1 MSRSPEVE
9 DALKFRAHS
18 WASEALAAEVER
30 LEAELSQANVAAKA
44 GMYAH
49 DERTFLAECAEKQ
62 EQRAETAEAR
72 VAELEAALKYEREYV
87 GPSKDHTCESWRM
100 LAQER
105 AGAISRLEAQN
116 ARLRAALE
124 RLDALYISEFDH
136 EDRPPRPQWL
146 KAALNGEEASK

>member
-30 LEAELSQANVAAKA
+30 LEKRENELINALDMGQINCDAVYDELREEREDAK
-44 GMYAH
+44 
-49 DERTFLAECAEKQ
+49 
-62 EQRAETAEAR
+62 QRAE
-72 VAELEAALKYEREYV
+72 AA
-87 GPSKDHTCESWRM
+87 
-100 LAQER
+100 
-105 AGAISRLEAQN
+105 EAQN

-136 EDRPPRPQWL
+136 EDRPLRPQWL
-146 KAALNGEEASK
+146 QEALSGGEASK